1 MRNIVIVCSW
11 SLEMTP
17 RLPSGI
23 WQARLFP
30 QMFSNKFFF
39 QNFQKSSVKINLK
52 IWKKQIQK
60 CYRFFPNT
68 CSKLNKWVW
77 MTSFKLHTKEADK
90 FEYFTKI
97 SKLGGRHCTYSSNS
111 SSQYLSFQ
119 RTKLKNWLWVLMVSI
134 TNSLPKN
141 STLHIV
147 RRPKKFDEI
156 STVFWRYFIRL
167 EKSLEILSN
176 CCGLLRINEL

>member
-1 MRNIVIVCSW
+1 MRKSGGKIQYQFMRNIVIVCSW

-17 RLPSGI
+17 RLSSGI
-23 WQARLFP
+23 WQMRLFP
-30 QMFSNKFFF
+30 QVYS
-39 QNFQKSSVKINLK
+39 
-52 IWKKQIQK
+52 
-60 CYRFFPNT
+60 NT
-68 CSKLNKWVW
+68 CSKLNMWVW

-90 FEYFTKI
+90 FEYITKI
-97 SKLGGRHCTYSSNS
+97 SKLGGKHCTYSSNS

-141 STLHIV
+141 SNLHIV